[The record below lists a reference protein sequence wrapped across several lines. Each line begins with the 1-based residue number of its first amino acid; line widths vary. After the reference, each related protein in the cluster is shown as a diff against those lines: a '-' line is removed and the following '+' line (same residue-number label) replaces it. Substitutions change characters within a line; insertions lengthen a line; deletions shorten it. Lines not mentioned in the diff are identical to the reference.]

1 MEAFVAERLKAF
13 QEKEQAQL
21 TARLALNS
29 PSPVKKGV
37 RGSDGGSAAEEV
49 RSLGVANVWC

>member
-21 TARLALNS
+21 TAR
-29 PSPVKKGV
+29 SPVKKGV
-37 RGSDGGSAAEEV
+37 RGSEGGSAAEEV
-49 RSLGVANVWC
+49 RSLVVVVVVVVSV